1 MSSKAKK
8 GKKKTPSAK
17 IHRVTGRHQE
27 EMKLTAYIRRLDKI
41 YSDLGKSDTFLKAVR
56 LLRKKYRKNP
66 HELYLKICKK
76 WGVEPEEEV
85 DSEALVYGRSKS
97 LSRSK
102 RNLLKEQLREEEN
115 QKRPRKKDKKE
126 KKETPVEQK
135 SEAPKAAADKE
146 PEIQAE
152 TEVKKDNDEQA
163 VSDYKDEYV
172 SVLPGDIVETM
183 VLTESTSD
191 GETGFWIPARIISIN
206 ENSMNM
212 DLQVLQ
218 PIKYDLPAKALGV
231 PYRYVRAPV
240 TVTFEN

>member
-1 MSSKAKK
+1 MSSKARKA
-8 GKKKTPSAK
+8 KKKTPSAK
-17 IHRVTGRHQE
+17 VHRITGRHQE

-41 YSDLGKSDTFLKAVR
+41 YTDLNMSDTFLKAVQ

-66 HELYLKICKK
+66 HDLYLKICKK

-85 DSEALVYGRSKS
+85 DSEVLVYGRSRS
-97 LSRSK
+97 LSRSR
-102 RNLLKEQLREEEN
+102 RNLLKDQLQEEEN
-115 QKRPRKKDKKE
+115 QKKSKKKDKKE
-126 KKETPVEQK
+126 KKETPVEEK

-146 PEIQAE
+146 SEVQAE
-152 TEVKKDNDEQA
+152 TEVKKDNDEQ
-163 VSDYKDEYV
+163 VVNDYKDEYV

-191 GETGFWIPARIISIN
+191 RETGFWVPARILKIN

-218 PIKYDLPAKALGV
+218 PLKYDLAETALAV

-240 TVTFEN
+240 TVTFEY